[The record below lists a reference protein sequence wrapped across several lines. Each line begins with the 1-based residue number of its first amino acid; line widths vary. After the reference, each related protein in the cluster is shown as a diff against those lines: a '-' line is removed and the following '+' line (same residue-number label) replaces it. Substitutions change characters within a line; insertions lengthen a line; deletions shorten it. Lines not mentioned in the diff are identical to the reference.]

1 MHLYVYSTH
10 DMITQLLVLSQGA
23 SLLHW
28 AADGGHLNVMRWL
41 MDRFPQV
48 DVNAVDREGSTALHY
63 GT

>member
-1 MHLYVYSTH
+1 MFNVYSMDDATL
-10 DMITQLLVLSQGA
+10 ILRQGA

-28 AADGGHLNVMRWL
+28 AADGAHLNVIRWL
-41 MDRFPQV
+41 KDRFPQV